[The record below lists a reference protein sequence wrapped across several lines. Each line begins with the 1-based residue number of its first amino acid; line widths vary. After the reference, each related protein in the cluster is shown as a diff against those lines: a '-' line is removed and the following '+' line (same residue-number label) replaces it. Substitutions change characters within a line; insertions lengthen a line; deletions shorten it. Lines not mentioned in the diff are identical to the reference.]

1 MKLVIL
7 LVDGFEIVEA
17 MAPVDML
24 RRAGSEIDL
33 VSVFDDELVESAQKV
48 KVFVDKKLSEVNLE
62 DYDLMILP
70 GGAGTSKYYES
81 EKVINAIKYFYEKKK
96 YMAAICAAPSVL
108 AKYDVLKGK
117 NAISFPSFV
126 DVLKE
131 NGANIVDTKVV
142 IDGKI
147 ITARS
152 AASAIEFGL
161 ELVEI
166 SKGIEARKDVESK
179 IVY

>member
-1 MKLVIL
+1 MKLVML
-7 LVDGFEIVEA
+7 LVEGFEIVEA
-17 MAPVDML
+17 AAPVDML
-24 RRAGSEIDL
+24 RRAGSDIDL
-33 VSVFDDELVESAQKV
+33 VSVFDEELVESAQKI
-48 KVFVDKKLSEVNLE
+48 KISVDKKLSEVNLE

-70 GGAGTSKYYES
+70 GGAGTHKYYES
-81 EKVINAIKYFYEKKK
+81 EKVINAIKYFYEKNK

-108 AKYDVLKGK
+108 AKYNVLNGK
-117 NAISFPSFV
+117 NAISFPSYEK
-126 DVLKE
+126 VLEE
-131 NGANIVDTKVV
+131 NGANVVDTKVV

-152 AASAIEFGL
+152 AAAAIEFGL

-166 SKGIEARKDVESK
+166 TKGIEARKDVENK

>member
-1 MKLVIL
+1 MKLVML
-7 LVDGFEIVEA
+7 LVEGFEIVEA

-24 RRAGSEIDL
+24 RRAGSDIDI
-33 VSVFDDELVESAQKV
+33 VSVFDEELVESAQKV
-48 KVFVDKKLSEVNLE
+48 KVAIDKKLSDVDLTQ
-62 DYDLMILP
+62 YDLMILP
-70 GGAGTSKYYES
+70 GGAGTYKYYES
-81 EKVINAIKYFYEKKK
+81 QKVIDAIKHFYEKRK

-108 AKYDVLKGK
+108 AKYNVLNGK
-117 NAISFPSFV
+117 NAISFPSFTNI
-126 DVLKE
+126 LEE
-131 NGANIVDTKVV
+131 NGANLVDTKVV

-152 AASAIEFGL
+152 AAAAIEFGL

-166 SKGIEARKDVESK
+166 TKGIEARKDVENK